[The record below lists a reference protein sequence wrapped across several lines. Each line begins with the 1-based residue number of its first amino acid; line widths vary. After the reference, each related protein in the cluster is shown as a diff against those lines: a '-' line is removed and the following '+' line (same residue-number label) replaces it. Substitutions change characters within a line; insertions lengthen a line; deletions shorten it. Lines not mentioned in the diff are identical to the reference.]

1 MTQPTERAV
10 LLEVHP
16 RRIVLWAIGAAVLFV
31 GSTTTVG
38 ILLQVSED
46 GVAFRAADQIA
57 LVGVGLLMAATILIA
72 AARPRLRVDARG
84 LRVRNMVGH
93 RDVPWA
99 LIHRISFPEGAQWP
113 LLLLAD
119 DETYPVVAVQAMD
132 RERAVVALKKLRA
145 IFDTYAVNRPEQ
157 SPEALAA
164 EQAALLEAERRRPL
178 GRLEVIDLQ
187 RSRKRR

>member
-1 MTQPTERAV
+1 M
-10 LLEVHP
+10 LLEVRP
-16 RRIVLWAIGAAVLFV
+16 RRIVFWAVGAAVLVV
-31 GSTTTVG
+31 GATTTVG
-38 ILLQVSED
+38 ILLQISED

-72 AARPRLRVDARG
+72 SARPRLRADARG
-84 LRVRNMVGH
+84 LRIRNMVGH

-99 LIHRISFPEGAQWP
+99 LIHRINFPEGAQWP
-113 LLLLAD
+113 LLLMAD

-132 RERAVVALKKLRA
+132 RERAVIALKKLRD

-157 SPEALAA
+157 TPEALAA
-164 EQAALLEAERRRPL
+164 QQAALEEAERRRPL